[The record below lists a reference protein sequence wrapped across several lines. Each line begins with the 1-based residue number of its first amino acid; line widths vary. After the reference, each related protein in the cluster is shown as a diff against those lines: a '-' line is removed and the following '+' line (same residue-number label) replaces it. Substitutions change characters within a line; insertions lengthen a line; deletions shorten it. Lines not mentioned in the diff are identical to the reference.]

1 MDFHFLSITTLR
13 YVLSTVHWK
22 FMLFLRFTSHRLQ
35 LLSSFDYYIH
45 GRWQI
50 GGVLRQIHL
59 SELTFPKSPLVGDSV
74 YYENI
79 KTPGLQKEEALFLFL
94 FFSKAAFLCYYFM
107 HKHFIEEHTDHFA
120 QLSSSIIQAILQFH
134 PSRTFSANCHRF
146 LWQSSKEV
154 KEFYKKFPIK
164 LTIFAWSKKIKKIN
178 KKYGLVLFRLWCMF
192 SWF

>member
-94 FFSKAAFLCYYFM
+94 FFQRQHFFAIILC
-107 HKHFIEEHTDHFA
+107 IN
-120 QLSSSIIQAILQFH
+120 ILLKN
-134 PSRTFSANCHRF
+134 T
-146 LWQSSKEV
+146 
-154 KEFYKKFPIK
+154 
-164 LTIFAWSKKIKKIN
+164 LTILLSYLLPSFRQFCNSI
-178 KKYGLVLFRLWCMF
+178 LLELFQQTAIGSFDNPPRK
-192 SWF
+192 